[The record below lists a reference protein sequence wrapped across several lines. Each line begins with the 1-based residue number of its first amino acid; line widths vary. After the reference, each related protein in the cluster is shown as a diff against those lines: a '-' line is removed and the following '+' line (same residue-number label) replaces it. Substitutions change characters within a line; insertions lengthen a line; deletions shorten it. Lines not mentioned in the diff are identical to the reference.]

1 MQHSLKNSCAAWLRR
16 PTTPAML
23 VSFALTL
30 AVVLARQA
38 FISRDL
44 DFAGTHVVDFT
55 DLILVLVFTSL
66 NGSVA
71 GSLLCFC
78 IAFITSLSVGLFSYE
93 TSVFMLTSVFAY
105 MPVYRRWYRTVRGT
119 LASAARFLL
128 LGVVWGVLL
137 ALMHGEPVSALTMVG
152 SLVVTLPGCVGVAA
166 FCYLFFNR
174 APVRVLRLFVCGT
187 FYLDE
192 SELTPFRWIALR
204 QESRLQRK
212 IKLLIISMA
221 AVMVL
226 GAVFMANM
234 IMRDMEGQLNDTVG
248 SLFRQLRG
256 LPPRHGGPLTF
267 ALHFNDFFVTDVK
280 LVLLLLQ
287 GAIPIALIANHVAQ
301 ERIALP
307 ILLMERAM
315 DDFTRTT
322 VDKTLVSDTSEKA
335 PSEDG
340 KSSDACVASL
350 DIDTNDEIQDLCKT
364 LRKMATDITK
374 YIAVKDELKVAQEA
388 NKAKSAFLSN
398 MSHEIRTP
406 INAVLGFDEMILRE
420 ATEPAIRDYARD
432 IRNSGK
438 TLLSLINDILD
449 FSKIEAGKMEIIP
462 VQYELSSA
470 VNDLVNMIRKKA
482 EDKHLALTVRVDP
495 AIPHLLFGDEVRVK
509 QCALNILTNA
519 VKYTHEGSVTLNV
532 THKRTG
538 DDTIALTV
546 QVIDTGIGIKEADV
560 QKLFTA
566 FERIEEERNRTIE
579 GTGLGMNIVQQL
591 LSMMG
596 SSLVVKSEYGKGSD
610 FSFTV
615 EQKVLDWEP
624 VGDMTRLY
632 HAAAETAYRESFT
645 APDARILVADDTPL
659 NLKVVQGLLK
669 QTRIQIDTA
678 ESGRALLGLARQ
690 NRYDAIFID
699 HRMPDMDGVETL
711 HALQGLADSKNA
723 GIPCIALT
731 ANAISGAREYYLSE
745 GFTDYLSK
753 PIDSAKLE
761 KMLRTYLPADK
772 VRLTQEGA
780 PQGDAGAK
788 ADAADFPAM
797 EGIDLAEALKNC
809 GNADILREAFKDFHA
824 NIAAKSAQIAALAD
838 ARDWKNY
845 TVLVHALKSSARL
858 VGALQLSADAK
869 YLEACGDRGDAA
881 EIAAKTPALLELYR
895 KYQELLAP
903 VAGSE
908 KPDAEKPDI
917 TPKAWNDA
925 LAALREVVGAF
936 DFSTADAIV
945 EQVDG
950 YRLPAAYAARWQD
963 IRTAIANVDQ
973 AAAMQALDGK

>member
-128 LGVVWGVLL
+128 LGVAWGVLL

-174 APVRVLRLFVCGT
+174 APVRVLRHFVCGT

-267 ALHFNDFFVTDVK
+267 ALHFNDFFVTDVT

-315 DDFTRTT
+315 DDFMGGTSGDGRTS
-322 VDKTLVSDTSEKA
+322 VLA
-335 PSEDG
+335 IRLLPI
-340 KSSDACVASL
+340 A
-350 DIDTNDEIQDLCKT
+350 TNDEIQDLHRTLCKT
-364 LRKMATDITK
+364 TANMTSYIDHVRNEERLRGD
-374 YIAVKDELKVAQEA
+374 LRVAQEA

-632 HAAAETAYRESFT
+632 HAAAEAAYRESFT

-723 GIPCIALT
+723 GVPCIALT

-780 PQGDAGAK
+780 PQDGDGAK

-963 IRTAIANVDQ
+963 IRTAVANVDQ